1 MLTKFSNKKTI
12 FPLKLFLYIH
22 NIYLC
27 NFKREKKMGEYTVR
41 QGENLWNI
49 CKKQFNLSSNREI
62 ANKVNEIAAAN
73 GITNPNK
80 IQIGQKIKI
89 DFSKATEEQKQY
101 SQEVNQAVANKIDL
115 NNIQTY
121 ADIQRLENSS
131 VSIFG
136 TNTIAQ
142 GKQNE
147 AYTDYSEKLL
157 LEYYDIDKDG
167 KVTAEEFAQKEQQG
181 SEKAN
186 ELTLDKIAD
195 DTRAMGAEPVELTE
209 EEMQQYKA
217 ISQRSANLF
226 AQNLD
231 FNGNGQIDAQE
242 LAFFNKTADGID
254 GKEDGVIT
262 AAAESAMFQSVTG
275 MNAENKEY
283 NAVINKY
290 LQGQTLTADEQ
301 KILEES
307 QQAIRTSM
315 RKASGLNFE
324 G

>member
-1 MLTKFSNKKTI
+1 
-12 FPLKLFLYIH
+12 
-22 NIYLC
+22 
-27 NFKREKKMGEYTVR
+27 MGEYTVR

-49 CKKQFNLSSNREI
+49 CKKQFNLSNNREI

-283 NAVINKY
+283 NRVINKY
-290 LQGQTLTADEQ
+290 LEGQTLTADEQ

-307 QQAIRTSM
+307 QQVIRSSM
-315 RKASGLNFE
+315 KKASGLNFE

>member
-1 MLTKFSNKKTI
+1 
-12 FPLKLFLYIH
+12 
-22 NIYLC
+22 
-27 NFKREKKMGEYTVR
+27 MGEYTVR

-49 CKKQFNLSSNREI
+49 CKKQFNLSNNREI

-167 KVTAEEFAQKEQQG
+167 KVTAEEFPQKEQQG

-186 ELTLDKIAD
+186 ELTFDKSGD

-283 NAVINKY
+283 NRVINKY
-290 LQGQTLTADEQ
+290 LEGQTLTADEQ

-307 QQAIRTSM
+307 QQVIRSSM
-315 RKASGLNFE
+315 KKASGLNFE

>member
-1 MLTKFSNKKTI
+1 
-12 FPLKLFLYIH
+12 
-22 NIYLC
+22 
-27 NFKREKKMGEYTVR
+27 MGEYTVR

-307 QQAIRTSM
+307 QQVIRSSM
-315 RKASGLNFE
+315 KKASGLNFE

>member
-1 MLTKFSNKKTI
+1 
-12 FPLKLFLYIH
+12 
-22 NIYLC
+22 
-27 NFKREKKMGEYTVR
+27 MGEYTVR

-242 LAFFNKTADGID
+242 LAFFNKMADGID

-290 LQGQTLTADEQ
+290 LEGQTLTADEQ

-307 QQAIRTSM
+307 QQVIRSSM
-315 RKASGLNFE
+315 KKASGLNFE

>member
-1 MLTKFSNKKTI
+1 
-12 FPLKLFLYIH
+12 
-22 NIYLC
+22 
-27 NFKREKKMGEYTVR
+27 MGEYTVR

-242 LAFFNKTADGID
+242 LAFFNKMADGID

-283 NAVINKY
+283 NRVINKY
-290 LQGQTLTADEQ
+290 LEGQTLTADEQ

>member
-1 MLTKFSNKKTI
+1 
-12 FPLKLFLYIH
+12 
-22 NIYLC
+22 
-27 NFKREKKMGEYTVR
+27 MGEYTVR

-131 VSIFG
+131 VSIFS
-136 TNTIAQ
+136 TNTISQ
-142 GKQNE
+142 GQQNE

-242 LAFFNKTADGID
+242 LAFFNKMADGID

-283 NAVINKY
+283 NRVINKY

-307 QQAIRTSM
+307 QQVIRSSM
-315 RKASGLNFE
+315 KKASGLNFE

>member
-1 MLTKFSNKKTI
+1 MS
-12 FPLKLFLYIH
+12 
-22 NIYLC
+22 
-27 NFKREKKMGEYTVR
+27 EYTVKR
-41 QGENLWNI
+41 GDNLWNI
-49 CKKQFNLSSNREI
+49 CKREFNLQSNRDI
-62 ANKVNEIAAAN
+62 ANKVNEVIKAN
-73 GITNPNK
+73 GITNPK
-80 IQIGQKIKI
+80 LLQIGQKIKI
-89 DFSKATEEQKQY
+89 DFSKSTVEQKQY
-101 SQEVNQAVANKIDL
+101 SQEVNQAVTDKINF

-131 VSIFG
+131 VSIFS
-136 TNTIAQ
+136 TNTISQ
-142 GKQNE
+142 GQQNE
-147 AYTDYSEKLL
+147 AYIDYSEKLL

-167 KVTAEEFAQKEQQG
+167 KVTAEEFAKKEQQG

-195 DTRAMGAEPVELTE
+195 DTRAMDAEPTEITE
-209 EEMQQYKA
+209 EEMQQYKT

-242 LAFFNKTADGID
+242 LAFFNKMADGID

-262 AAAESAMFQSVTG
+262 AAAESSMFQSVTG